1 MWQRGRKLVVDTMAH
16 ASSRSSC
23 SAGELQEPE
32 EIEKVVG
39 TQHDDRELVPAV
51 DAQAVCEQD
60 GASSDSEDNMPL
72 SKWHKMKKQEQRQ
85 QQQLPQQ
92 PKQQQPQQQQQRSV
106 NSGTASTA
114 ITAGAIAAAG
124 AAVASGSGSA
134 PSVPFK
140 QVQEGS
146 RHIGDPQPPSES
158 VLERP
163 RIDLS
168 AAAATGNIAAAAA
181 AADGGGATAALSNS
195 SSAARMSNEPCAVQ
209 HGHVHFDAGA
219 DYDDSVH
226 ANSTTTVAAA
236 AAATSAVGVA
246 ATAEQSMYT
255 APAVAQQQAQ
265 RASSSVP
272 YNRSCGSTAADNS
285 SKQRTEARQV
295 HYNSQQQGIKY
306 SAFDDTN
313 EQQPVEDTGTD
324 MYDIDAVASTVPDKA
339 SVSTPADS
347 GFDAIQNLN
356 KLSEDFERI
365 VERAQPTA
373 QTAAAATQ
381 PPLPPPPLPA
391 AAAAAV
397 AAAVAAATA
406 AARTAAA
413 VAAASPTAVS
423 SGRNSAPA
431 PRSMPAATPV
441 NSSHYAT
448 AAPTVNSAAA
458 VTASWHRHDMLHGS
472 SASSTAATAVR
483 IYRAA
488 AAPHRNSSDSSS
500 AVITKDNSTGWK
512 SYTERPLYNKSSG
525 HTYSSSS
532 SSSSGKQS
540 AASTSRLSLRDQ
552 QQDRSAAVHGSRS
565 TLQREALLELHLLH
579 QSGAS
584 VDVKAKV
591 RYMLH

>member
-1 MWQRGRKLVVDTMAH
+1 MP
-16 ASSRSSC
+16 C
-23 SAGELQEPE
+23 S
-32 EIEKVVG
+32 
-39 TQHDDRELVPAV
+39 
-51 DAQAVCEQD
+51 
-60 GASSDSEDNMPL
+60 N
-72 SKWHKMKKQEQRQ
+72 
-85 QQQLPQQ
+85 
-92 PKQQQPQQQQQRSV
+92 SV
-106 NSGTASTA
+106 
-114 ITAGAIAAAG
+114 G
-124 AAVASGSGSA
+124 AAV
-134 PSVPFK
+134 
-140 QVQEGS
+140 
-146 RHIGDPQPPSES
+146 
-158 VLERP
+158 
-163 RIDLS
+163 
-168 AAAATGNIAAAAA
+168 
-181 AADGGGATAALSNS
+181 
-195 SSAARMSNEPCAVQ
+195 
-209 HGHVHFDAGA
+209 
-219 DYDDSVH
+219 
-226 ANSTTTVAAA
+226 
-236 AAATSAVGVA
+236 
-246 ATAEQSMYT
+246 
-255 APAVAQQQAQ
+255 
-265 RASSSVP
+265 
-272 YNRSCGSTAADNS
+272 DNS
-285 SKQRTEARQV
+285 SKLS
-295 HYNSQQQGIKY
+295 YNSQHQGIKY

-313 EQQPVEDTGTD
+313 EQQQVEDTGTD

-347 GFDAIQNLN
+347 GFDAIQKLN
-356 KLSEDFERI
+356 KLSEDFERT

-381 PPLPPPPLPA
+381 SPLPPPPLPA

-441 NSSHYAT
+441 NSSHHAT

-483 IYRAA
+483 SYRAA

-500 AVITKDNSTGWK
+500 AVITKDSSTGWK
-512 SYTERPLYNKSSG
+512 SYTERPLYNKSSE
-525 HTYSSSS
+525 HTYSSS